1 MGVSQIVARRDTP
14 SLATLLED
22 LARAGLPSTILMV
35 DNQLVSPRLPPPSAW
50 RDVRLK
56 TPAGTVS
63 IKRDAQGISV
73 TVFGNADPA
82 LIAAQEAIVKA
93 LNP

>member
-1 MGVSQIVARRDTP
+1 MGLSTLVPLREIP
-14 SLATLLED
+14 SLAKLLDD

-35 DNQLVSPRLPPPSAW
+35 DNQLVSAKLPPPSAW

-63 IKRDAQGISV
+63 LKRDAQGVTI
-73 TVFGNADPA
+73 TVFGNADEA
-82 LIAAQEAIVKA
+82 LVRAQQAIADA
-93 LNP
+93 LR

>member
-1 MGVSQIVARRDTP
+1 MGLSKLVARRDTP
-14 SLATLLED
+14 SLAALLDD
-22 LARAGLPSTILMV
+22 LAKAGLPSTILMV
-35 DNQLVSPRLPPPSAW
+35 DNQLVSQKLPPPASW

-63 IKRDAQGISV
+63 LKRDPQGISV

-82 LIAAQEAIVKA
+82 LVAAQETIIKA

>member
-1 MGVSQIVARRDTP
+1 MGLSTLVPVRETP
-14 SLATLLED
+14 SLSALLET
-22 LARAGLPSTILMV
+22 LAKQGLPSTILMV
-35 DNQLVSPRLPPPSAW
+35 DNQLVSPRVPPPSTW

-63 IKRDAQGISV
+63 IKREAGGVSV

-82 LIAAQEAIVKA
+82 LLAAQAAIVQA
-93 LNP
+93 LT